1 MRLPETDGGHVEV
14 GVVSR
19 FECPWARHIDCYS
32 NCSTRKCFD
41 ECLRASAISVDKL
54 EKTQTS
60 LSYPDS
66 HDTKEKFD
74 LWSTFKLEMKVQT
87 DDGENGEND
96 VKDLEEFIKGMSGN
110 RACLNG
116 DDDESSGGLYS

>member
-54 EKTQTS
+54 E
-60 LSYPDS
+60 
-66 HDTKEKFD
+66 
-74 LWSTFKLEMKVQT
+74 MKVQT